1 MLIPGKSHSRI
12 KSCNSR
18 VSVETLDFARERT
31 FCSMIGVGSLVGAQG
46 GAIAGRSLTVFLAHA
61 GTPSIDRHSGG
72 GTPKTARGGY
82 GGARPGK
89 RNGHWPR
96 MTSRGIAGCCWTVG
110 RRRGRMGAQSVGPRL
125 GLRHCRAP
133 VETQAGNATGGC
145 NRRPGAVYRK
155 CTGPPSDTAG

>member
-1 MLIPGKSHSRI
+1 MLIRGKSHSRI

-61 GTPSIDRHSGG
+61 GTPSIDRHSRG

-89 RNGHWPR
+89 RNGHWPPDDEPGNRR
-96 MTSRGIAGCCWTVG
+96 MLLDSWSTSRADGRVKRRAVAGSP
-110 RRRGRMGAQSVGPRL
+110 AL
-125 GLRHCRAP
+125 
-133 VETQAGNATGGC
+133 
-145 NRRPGAVYRK
+145 
-155 CTGPPSDTAG
+155 